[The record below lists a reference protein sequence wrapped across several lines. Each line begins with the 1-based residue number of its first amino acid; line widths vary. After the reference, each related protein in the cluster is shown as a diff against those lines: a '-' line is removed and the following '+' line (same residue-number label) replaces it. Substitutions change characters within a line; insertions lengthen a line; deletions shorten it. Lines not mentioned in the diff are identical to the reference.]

1 MKAWTYSPDPRLGLS
16 LTEQLT
22 VFPRTPDPAQS
33 LLRLVWNLSV
43 RLVLRLYFRLR
54 IVGREHLPEKSPFV
68 LVANHSSH
76 LDAVSLLA
84 TLPLAAIDRTFAV
97 AARDYFFSSL
107 WRSLFSSVLLNA
119 LPFDRKGRKR
129 ESLELC
135 ADVLR
140 VGGGALIMFPEG
152 SRSPDGR
159 MLPFK
164 RGIGILAAGSDLPV
178 VPAYIGG
185 AHRAWPKGS
194 RFPRPARVVVFLG
207 APRVFA
213 DAPQDEGGHRA
224 VADEVERAV
233 RALAERSGAHR
244 IQPGHRGK
252 TGCSGGGRDDARS
265 LG

>member
-16 LTEQLT
+16 LAEQLT
-22 VFPRTPDPAQS
+22 VFPRTPDPART

-54 IVGREHLPEKSPFV
+54 VGGREHLPRDGRFV

-84 TLPLAAIDRTFAV
+84 ALPLSAVDRTFAV

-119 LPFDRKGRKR
+119 LPFDRERKKR

-140 VGGGALIMFPEG
+140 VGRGALIMFPEG
-152 SRSPDGR
+152 TRSPDGR
-159 MLPFK
+159 MQPFK

-178 VPAYIGG
+178 VPAYIDG

-194 RFPRPARVVVFLG
+194 RFPRPLRVEVILG

-213 DAPQDEGGHRA
+213 EVPQDQEGHRL
-224 VADEVERAV
+224 VAGEVERAV
-233 RALAERSGAHR
+233 RELAERAGAQR
-244 IQPGHRGK
+244 ARPEI
-252 TGCSGGGRDDARS
+252 TDGRDDMRRV
-265 LG
+265 G